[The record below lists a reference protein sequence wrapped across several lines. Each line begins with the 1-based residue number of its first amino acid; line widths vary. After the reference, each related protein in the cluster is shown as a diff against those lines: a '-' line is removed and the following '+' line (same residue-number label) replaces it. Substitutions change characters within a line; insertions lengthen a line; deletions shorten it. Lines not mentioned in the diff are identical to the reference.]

1 MSLKDLLDEYERG
14 LILKA
19 LTESGGHQRR
29 AARALGVLPTT
40 LNEKMRRLNL
50 RPARAG
56 SESRREGLGGLPP
69 LRGFA
74 PEPPRP
80 PRG

>member
-1 MSLKDLLDEYERG
+1 MSTQPIEACPAEPNAPRRLKELVDDYERE

-19 LTESGGHQRR
+19 LAESGGHQRR

-50 RPARAG
+50 RPASAG
-56 SESRREGLGGLPP
+56 SESRR
-69 LRGFA
+69 
-74 PEPPRP
+74 
-80 PRG
+80 

>member
-1 MSLKDLLDEYERG
+1 MSTQPVDSFPQGPAPGSPRGLKELLDEYERE

-19 LTESGGHQRR
+19 LAESSGHQRR

-40 LNEKMRRLNL
+40 LNEKMRRLRI
-50 RPARAG
+50 RP
-56 SESRREGLGGLPP
+56 E
-69 LRGFA
+69 RG
-74 PEPPRP
+74 